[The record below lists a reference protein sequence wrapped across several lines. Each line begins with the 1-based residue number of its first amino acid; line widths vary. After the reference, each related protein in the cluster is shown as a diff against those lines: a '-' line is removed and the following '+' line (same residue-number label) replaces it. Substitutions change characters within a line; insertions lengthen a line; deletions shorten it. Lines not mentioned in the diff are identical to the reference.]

1 MKRPLAVLLVCLLGC
16 ASPDAEDDTR
26 SAALERASQPA
37 PESAAGLPEPAALP
51 ASKELP
57 DPLVCLDGTRVT
69 NRSQWQAKRKPEL
82 KRLFQHYM
90 YGYFP
95 QPQKITASVERQS
108 DSYFNGK
115 ATKKEITIRFG
126 PEGTP
131 PIHLLLVTPNSR
143 KPAPVFVGLNFNGN
157 HTLLDDPEVALPTAW
172 MRETKKGVV
181 NNRATD
187 EGRGTD
193 VGVWNIE
200 YVIDHGYGVAT
211 FYSGDVDPD
220 KDDPTDGIQPH
231 FAKAGLTRDGDH
243 AWGTLAA
250 WAYGIQRVVDY
261 LHQDKAIDTDRI
273 AVVGHSRNGKTA
285 LLAAAFDERIDLVI
299 PSQAGCGGTA
309 PSRGTVGE
317 SVKQINDRFPHWFNG
332 TFKAFN
338 EDVHRLPFDQHALIA
353 LCAPRPV
360 LLPNAVE
367 DQWANPAGQFEM
379 LQAAEPVYALY
390 GAEGCAAETMPEI
403 GTLVDSALGYWIRPG
418 KHSMTRDDWEV
429 FLKFADK
436 HSPKRE

>member
-1 MKRPLAVLLVCLLGC
+1 MKTVLVCVVVVVC
-16 ASPDAEDDTR
+16 ACPVSGR
-26 SAALERASQPA
+26 AAPA
-37 PESAAGLPEPAALP
+37 P
-51 ASKELP
+51 LP
-57 DPLVCLDGTRVT
+57 DPLVCLDGSRVT
-69 NRSQWQAKRKPEL
+69 SKDQWEQKRKPEL

-95 QPQKITASVERQS
+95 EPQKITAAVERQS
-108 DSYFNGK
+108 DDYFGGR
-115 ATKKEITIRFG
+115 ATKKEVTIRFG

-131 PIHLLLVTPNSR
+131 PIHLLLVTPNGR
-143 KPAPVFVGLNFNGN
+143 RPAPVFVGLNFNGN

-172 MRETKKGVV
+172 MREARKGVV
-181 NNRATD
+181 NNQATD

-193 VGVWNIE
+193 VAVWNIE
-200 YVIDHGYGVAT
+200 YVVSQGYGVAT

-220 KDDPTDGIQPH
+220 KDDPADGVQPH
-231 FAKAGLTRDGDH
+231 FAKAGLTKGDDQSW
-243 AWGTLAA
+243 ATLAA

-261 LHQDKAIDTDRI
+261 LHQDDAVDTGRI

-317 SVKQINDRFPHWFNG
+317 SVKAINDRFPHWFNG
-332 TFKAFN
+332 TFKRFN
-338 EDVHRLPFDQHALIA
+338 DAPDLLPFDQHCLVA

-367 DQWANPAGQFEM
+367 DQWANPAGQFEV
-379 LQAAEPVYALY
+379 LKAAEPVYKLL
-390 GAEGCAAETMPEI
+390 GAEGCAGAEMPATGKVI
-403 GTLVDSALGYWIRPG
+403 DSTLGYWIRPG
-418 KHSMTRDDWEV
+418 KHSMTKDDWEV
-429 FLKFADK
+429 FVRFADK
-436 HSPKRE
+436 HFRTGQADARGSAETSIISP

>member
-1 MKRPLAVLLVCLLGC
+1 MKPHVVLALTVLIVSV
-16 ASPDAEDDTR
+16 ASAKDDGV
-26 SAALERASQPA
+26 P
-37 PESAAGLPEPAALP
+37 LPEPSELP
-51 ASKELP
+51 SSKQLP
-57 DPLVCLDGTRVT
+57 DPLVCLDGTKVT
-69 NRSQWQAKRKPEL
+69 SREQWEARRKPEL

-95 QPQKITASVERQS
+95 EPQKIAASVERERK
-108 DSYFNGK
+108 DYFGGK
-115 ATKKEITIRFG
+115 ATKKEVTIRFG

-131 PIHLLLVTPNSR
+131 PISLLVVTPNNA

-157 HTLLDDPEVALPTAW
+157 HTLLEDPEIALPTAW
-172 MRETKKGVV
+172 MRETKQGVV

-187 EGRGTD
+187 AGRGTD

-200 YVIDHGYGVAT
+200 YVIDRGYAVAT

-220 KDDPTDGIQPH
+220 KDDPTDGIQPN
-231 FAKAGLTRDGDH
+231 FLKAGLTKDGAQ
-243 AWGTLAA
+243 AWATLAA
-250 WAYGIQRVVDY
+250 WAYGIQRAVDY
-261 LHQDKAIDTDRI
+261 LHQDSSIDTSRI

-332 TFKAFN
+332 TFKSFN
-338 EDVHRLPFDQHALIA
+338 EHTDRIPFDQHCLVA

-367 DQWANPAGQFEM
+367 DQWANPAGQFEV
-379 LQAAEPVYALY
+379 LKAAEPVYRLY
-390 GAEGCAAETMPEI
+390 GAQGCAAGAMPEM
-403 GTLVDSALGYWIRPG
+403 GKVVDSTLGYWIRPG
-418 KHSMTRDDWEV
+418 KHSMTKADWEV
-429 FLKFADK
+429 FLAFADK
-436 HSPKRE
+436 HFGVKR